1 MKKTIIIFIVSLVL
15 SCTPN
20 GGIHETVYRVDF
32 CDGTTAFAVG
42 YTVTTI
48 NDVYVVKSI
57 SNNSIFDANQVRGIY
72 PKETGIVWNPY
83 KKSLEE

>member
-1 MKKTIIIFIVSLVL
+1 MEKIIIIFIVSLFL

-20 GGIHETVYRVDF
+20 SGIHETVYRVDF
-32 CDGTTAFAVG
+32 CDGTTAFVVG

-72 PKETGIVWNPY
+72 PKETGTVWNPY
-83 KKSLEE
+83 KKSLKE